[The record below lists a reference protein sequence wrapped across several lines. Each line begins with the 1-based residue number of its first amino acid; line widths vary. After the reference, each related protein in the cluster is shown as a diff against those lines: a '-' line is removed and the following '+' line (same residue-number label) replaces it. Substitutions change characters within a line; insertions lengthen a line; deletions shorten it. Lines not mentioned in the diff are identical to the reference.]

1 MVNKKIVASFT
12 VGAAFAS
19 TVVFASEA
27 EASTYEVQSG
37 DSLWNIAQ
45 DYNIS
50 VQVLKDMNDLD
61 SNTIHPNQTLK
72 TSEESADQSNDNDV
86 ELVTDSQD
94 EESGSSQHHTVER
107 GDTLGAISS
116 QYGVSLRD
124 LMDWN
129 DLDTTLIYPGDQL
142 KVNESSNEES
152 TSNESSDQ
160 NESNNDSNDSQS
172 SNDDSATT
180 HTVNSGDTLGK
191 IAGEYG
197 VTVANLKSWNNL
209 SSHLIYVD
217 QTLEVKG
224 VDSQPSENTSEQEK
238 PSSVDYNV
246 SKLVNVATDME
257 GVGYQWAGNSPSG
270 FDCSGFIQYAYN
282 QAGKDL
288 QRHSSDGYYDRS
300 HYVDEPKIGDL
311 VFFED
316 TYKSGISHVGIYLG
330 DNEFIHAG
338 SGGVEITSLDNSYWS
353 KHFADFKRFY

>member
-1 MVNKKIVASFT
+1 MANKKKVASFT
-12 VGAAFAS
+12 IGAAFAS

-37 DSLWNIAQ
+37 DSLWNIAR

-61 SNTIHPNQTLK
+61 SNIIYPNQTLK
-72 TSEESADQSNDNDV
+72 TSEESSGQSDEGDV
-86 ELVTDSQD
+86 ELVNDSQD
-94 EESGSSQHHTVER
+94 DEEAQGSGSTQHHTVER

-116 QYGVSLRD
+116 QYGISLRD

-129 DLDTTLIYPGDQL
+129 DLDTTLIYPGDRL
-142 KVNESSNEES
+142 KVSESSNDES
-152 TSNESSDQ
+152 SSNESSDQ
-160 NESNNDSNDSQS
+160 NESNDSQS
-172 SNDDSATT
+172 NNNQSTT
-180 HTVNSGDTLGK
+180 TYTVKSGDTLGK

-217 QTLEVKG
+217 QTLDVKG

-246 SKLVNVATDME
+246 SKLVNIATDME
-257 GVGYQWAGNSPSG
+257 GVGYKWAGNSPSG
-270 FDCSGFIQYAYN
+270 FDCSGFIQYAYS
-282 QAGKDL
+282 QAGQDL

-338 SGGVEITSLDNSYWS
+338 SDGVEIASLDNSYWN